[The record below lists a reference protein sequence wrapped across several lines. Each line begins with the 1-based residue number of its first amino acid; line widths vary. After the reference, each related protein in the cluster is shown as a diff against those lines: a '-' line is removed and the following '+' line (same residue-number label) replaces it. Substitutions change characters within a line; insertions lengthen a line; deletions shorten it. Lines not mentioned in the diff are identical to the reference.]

1 MAEMYLKIIL
11 PAVLKAE
18 DSEQLTQRLKVAE
31 ISQCLVLLLK
41 SMKLHQPKPQ
51 TRAAALVQGLLR
63 KE

>member
-1 MAEMYLKIIL
+1 MAEMCLKIIL

-18 DSEQLTQRLKVAE
+18 DSEQLTRRLKVAE

-41 SMKLHQPKPQ
+41 SMQLHQPKPQ